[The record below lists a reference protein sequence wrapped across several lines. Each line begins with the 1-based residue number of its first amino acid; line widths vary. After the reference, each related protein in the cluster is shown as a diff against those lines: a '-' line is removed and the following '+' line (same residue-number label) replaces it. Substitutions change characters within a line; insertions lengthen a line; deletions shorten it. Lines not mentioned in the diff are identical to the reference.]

1 MVLRH
6 ARDERFL
13 LPSLPASGKLRL
25 SIGTVDN
32 LAYRSKSCQI
42 GFDTGGSDR
51 RFWGCLMTKLN
62 FAVSTAVLAT
72 MLAAAPA
79 YAQDTAGPAATE
91 AGDDGIIE
99 IGRASWRER
108 VCQSV

>member
-79 YAQDTAGPAATE
+79 YAQDTAEPAATE
-91 AGDDGIIE
+91 AGDDGLIVVTARK
-99 IGRASWRER
+99 RAE
-108 VCQSV
+108 QLYE